1 MTVVDTEAEVSSE
14 VQYSDPPETRRS
26 PVRGLRSMTVIFG
39 GWLRRA
45 LRQRS
50 RSWMVAFG
58 VLPVLALA
66 LALAVVAG
74 VLSWQ
79 EANARADDAAAN
91 EPVQAARDGTVALLS
106 YSAEHVE
113 NLVHS
118 ASVVVGRDAP
128 SSTASSIKVS
138 LDRGG
143 NRWLISDL
151 DPI

>member
-50 RSWMVAFG
+50 WSWMVAFG
-58 VLPVLALA
+58 VLPVLA

-113 NLVHS
+113 NLLHS

-138 LDRGG
+138 LDRGD
-143 NRWLISDL
+143 NRWLISGL